1 MAWLI
6 VAGIVTVVLI
16 GLAVAFTG
24 AFIIIA
30 IDSAKGDHDEPH
42 W

>member
-6 VAGIVTVVLI
+6 VVGIITVVMV
-16 GLAVAFTG
+16 GLAVAFAG
-24 AFIIIA
+24 AFIVIA
-30 IDSAKGDHDEPH
+30 IDSAKGDHDESH